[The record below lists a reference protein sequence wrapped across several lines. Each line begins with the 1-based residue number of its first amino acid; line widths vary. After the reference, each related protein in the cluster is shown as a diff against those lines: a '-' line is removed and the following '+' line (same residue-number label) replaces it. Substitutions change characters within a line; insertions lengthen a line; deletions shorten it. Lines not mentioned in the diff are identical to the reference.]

1 MNSNLKMLLD
11 ENNVNLSE
19 FCKDVGISRQYLYML
34 MNDGCNPSIS
44 VANRIASKLD
54 VNIKD
59 IWL

>member
-1 MNSNLKMLLD
+1 MNSNLKILLD

-19 FCKDVGISRQYLYML
+19 FSKDVGISRQYLYML
-34 MNDGCNPSIS
+34 MNDACNPSIS
-44 VANRIASKLD
+44 VANRIASKLG